1 MVLTSA
7 VKGFAKLSLEEKIN
21 ILSEFSDLNEEDLN
35 LLKKYRELPDFLE
48 LENNI
53 GPFKIATN
61 FLVNGKDYFVPM
73 ELEEPSVVAAAS
85 RIAKLVR
92 AEGGFKGEYLDS
104 KMIGQLQ
111 LLDVKNICSEG
122 TMHRSEDEC
131 IEEVK
136 EKLLEKKEEILKIA
150 NESNKIIFEL
160 GGGARDIELRE
171 IETER
176 GKNLVLHLIVDTL
189 DAMGANVINTMLEAI
204 TPIVTDITGG
214 RYCLRIISNF
224 ADKRIVSVTAKI
236 KVENLA
242 IGNYSGEKVANGILD
257 AYALAKTDIY
267 RASTHNKGCMNG
279 IGAVVLATG
288 NDWRAIEAGVHSYAA
303 RTKYTSITEL
313 SVENGFLVGKIE
325 IPMAIASIGGAT
337 NSKKARLAMKI
348 LRVKNAKEL
357 GVVVASVGLANN
369 LGALSALGS
378 EGIQKGHMRM
388 HEEFIKLGK

>member
-1 MVLTSA
+1 MAFTSA
-7 VKGFAKLSLEEKIN
+7 VQGFAKLSLEEKIK
-21 ILSEFSDLNEEDLN
+21 ILSEFSGLNEEDLN
-35 LLKKYRELPDFLE
+35 LLKKYRELPDYLE

-85 RIAKLVR
+85 RIAKLTR
-92 AEGGFKGEYLDS
+92 AEGGFKGEYFDS

-111 LLDVKNICSEG
+111 LLDVENF
-122 TMHRSEDEC
+122 
-131 IEEVK
+131 EEAK
-136 EKLLEKKEEILKIA
+136 ENLLKKKEEILKIA
-150 NESNKIIFEL
+150 NESNKIIFDL
-160 GGGARDIELRE
+160 GGGARDLELKE

-189 DAMGANVINTMLEAI
+189 DAMGANVVNTMLEAI
-204 TPIVTDITGG
+204 TPIVTEITGG
-214 RYCLRIISNF
+214 RHCLRIISNF

-236 KVENLA
+236 KIENLA
-242 IGNYSGEKVANGILD
+242 IGNYSGDAVVNGILD

-279 IGAVVLATG
+279 IDAVTLATG
-288 NDWRAIEAGVHSYAA
+288 NDWRAIEAGAHSYVA
-303 RTKYTSITEL
+303 RNRYTSITDFG
-313 SVENGFLVGKIE
+313 VEDDFLVGKIE

-388 HEEFIKLGK
+388 HEEFVKSGK

>member
-1 MVLTSA
+1 MALTSA
-7 VKGFAKLSLEEKIN
+7 VQGFAKLSLEDKIK
-21 ILSEFSDLNEEDLN
+21 ILTEFSDLNEEDLN

-111 LLDVKNICSEG
+111 LLDVKNLGEA
-122 TMHRSEDEC
+122 
-131 IEEVK
+131 K
-136 EKLLEKKEEILKIA
+136 ENLMKEKEEILKIA

-171 IETER
+171 VETER
-176 GKNLVLHLIVDTL
+176 GKNLVLHLFVDTL

-204 TPIVTDITGG
+204 TPTVTKITGG

-236 KVENLA
+236 KIENLA
-242 IGNYSGEKVANGILD
+242 IGNYSGEEVVKGILD
-257 AYALAKTDIY
+257 AYALARKDIY

-279 IGAVVLATG
+279 IDAVTLATG

-303 RTKYTSITEL
+303 RNRYTSITDL
-313 SVENGFLVGKIE
+313 SVKDGFLVGKIE

-369 LGALSALGS
+369 IGALSALGS

-388 HEEFIKLGK
+388 HEEFVKLGK

>member
-1 MVLTSA
+1 MALTSA
-7 VKGFAKLSLEEKIN
+7 VPGFAKLPLEEKIK
-21 ILSEFSDLNEEDLN
+21 ILAEFSNLNEDDLN

-111 LLDVKNICSEG
+111 LLDIEN
-122 TMHRSEDEC
+122 
-131 IEEVK
+131 IEEAKENLLK
-136 EKLLEKKEEILKIA
+136 EKKEILKIA
-150 NESNKIIFEL
+150 NESNKVIFEL
-160 GGGARDIELRE
+160 GGGARNIELRE
-171 IETER
+171 VETER
-176 GKNLVLHLIVDTL
+176 GKNLILHLIVDTL
-189 DAMGANVINTMLEAI
+189 DAMGANVVNTMLEAI
-204 TPIVTDITGG
+204 TPIVTEITGG

-224 ADKRIVSVTAKI
+224 ADKRIVSVTGKI
-236 KVENLA
+236 KIENLA
-242 IGNYSGEKVANGILD
+242 IGNYSGEDVANGILD

-279 IGAVVLATG
+279 IDAVTLATG
-288 NDWRAIEAGVHSYAA
+288 NDWRAIEAGAHSYAA
-303 RTKYTSITEL
+303 RNGYTSITDL
-313 SVENGFLVGKIE
+313 KVEGDFLVGKIE

-348 LRVKNAKEL
+348 LRVQNAKEL

-388 HEEFIKLGK
+388 HEEFIRLRK

>member
-1 MVLTSA
+1 MALTSA
-7 VKGFAKLSLEEKIN
+7 VQGFAKLSLEDKIK
-21 ILSEFSDLNEEDLN
+21 ILTEFSDLNEEDLN

-111 LLDVKNICSEG
+111 LLDVKNLGEA
-122 TMHRSEDEC
+122 
-131 IEEVK
+131 K
-136 EKLLEKKEEILKIA
+136 ENLMKEKEEILKIA

-171 IETER
+171 VETER

-204 TPIVTDITGG
+204 TPTVTKITGG

-236 KVENLA
+236 KIENLA
-242 IGNYSGEKVANGILD
+242 IGNYSGEEVVKGILD
-257 AYALAKTDIY
+257 AYALARKDIY

-279 IGAVVLATG
+279 IDAVTLATG

-303 RTKYTSITEL
+303 RNRYTSITDL
-313 SVENGFLVGKIE
+313 SVKDGFLVGKIE

-369 LGALSALGS
+369 IGALSALGS

-388 HEEFIKLGK
+388 HEEFVKLGK

>member
-1 MVLTSA
+1 MALTSA
-7 VKGFAKLSLEEKIN
+7 VPGFAKLPLEEKIK
-21 ILSEFSDLNEEDLN
+21 ILAEFSNLNEDDLN

-111 LLDVKNICSEG
+111 LLDIEN
-122 TMHRSEDEC
+122 
-131 IEEVK
+131 IEEAKENLLK
-136 EKLLEKKEEILKIA
+136 EKKEILKIA
-150 NESNKIIFEL
+150 NESNKVIFEL
-160 GGGARDIELRE
+160 GGGARNIELRE
-171 IETER
+171 VETER
-176 GKNLVLHLIVDTL
+176 GKNLILHLIVDTL
-189 DAMGANVINTMLEAI
+189 DAMGANVVNTMLEAI
-204 TPIVTDITGG
+204 TPIVTEITGG

-224 ADKRIVSVTAKI
+224 ADKRIVSVTGKI
-236 KVENLA
+236 KIENLA
-242 IGNYSGEKVANGILD
+242 IGNYSGEDVAKGILD

-279 IGAVVLATG
+279 IDAVTLATG
-288 NDWRAIEAGVHSYAA
+288 NDWRAIEAGAHSYAA
-303 RTKYTSITEL
+303 RNGYTSITDL
-313 SVENGFLVGKIE
+313 KVEGDFLVGKIE

-348 LRVKNAKEL
+348 LRVQNAKEL

-388 HEEFIKLGK
+388 HKEFIKLRK